1 MRVTVQ
7 QFQALFPKASAS
19 LAMPLNETF
28 AEFDINTELRAAA
41 FLAQA
46 GHESANFTTF
56 RENLNYS
63 AQGLLATFPKY
74 FHTLAE
80 ANKVARNPQKIANI
94 VYANRMGNG
103 SVASGDGYAF
113 RGRGAIQLTG
123 RATYTAFARD
133 MQMTV
138 SEAVSFCETPQGA
151 IMSAGWYWG
160 SRNLNR
166 FCDARDFRGLTKAI
180 NGGYNGLDHRE
191 YLYEAAL
198 RVL

>member
-7 QFQALFPKASAS
+7 QFQALFPKAIPS
-19 LAMPLNETF
+19 LILPLNQAFT
-28 AEFDINTELRAAA
+28 EFGIDTKLRVAG

-46 GHESANFTTF
+46 GHESAEFTTF

-63 AQGLLATFPKY
+63 AQGLLTTFPKY

-103 SVASGDGYAF
+103 STASGDGYLF
-113 RGRGAIQLTG
+113 RGRGALQLTG
-123 RATYTAFARD
+123 RAAYTAFARD
-133 MQMTV
+133 MQMTLM
-138 SEAVSFCETPQGA
+138 EAVSFCETPEGA
-151 IMSAGWYWG
+151 MMSAGWFWG

-180 NGGYNGLDHRE
+180 NGGLKGIEHRE
-191 YLYEAAL
+191 YLYGAAL
-198 RVL
+198 KVL